1 MSSRKTVNVY
11 SVSGAQ
17 AGSAPLPKVFD
28 TPVRGDL
35 VQLIY
40 TNLAKNQQQP
50 HGTSPTAG
58 VRPSAVS
65 WGPGRAKARV
75 PRVNGSGSNR
85 NGQGAY
91 ANFCRGGH
99 RFQPP
104 TTQRRWFRPVPVKQR
119 RYAVASAIAASAV
132 AALVEARGHRI
143 KELAEIPVV
152 VANDVQKIQKTKE
165 AVAFLKAIKAY
176 ADVEKVINGK
186 YNRSSKGSMRRS
198 AFKTKKGPLVVY
210 NKDEGIVKAFRNI
223 PGVDIQCV
231 TRLSLY
237 QLAPGAVMGR
247 LVIWTGFAM
256 NFFVVAMAQI
266 VRVLPAAGFW
276 DGGEH
281 FDYIFGL
288 APRVTL
294 ASLLAFLSGSTVNAY
309 IMSRMKVA
317 SHGKRFSL
325 RAVVS
330 SIGGETVDSLVF
342 FPIAF
347 WGLAMNEMLKM
358 MLLQIF
364 LKTAY
369 EVIILPVTN
378 IVVKAVKRYE
388 GADAFDTDIS
398 YNPFK
403 ITDIQ

>member
-1 MSSRKTVNVY
+1 MQNNPHPGLPAPGQRIALSVPFVLMAILFNVC
-11 SVSGAQ
+11 
-17 AGSAPLPKVFD
+17 
-28 TPVRGDL
+28 
-35 VQLIY
+35 LIAS
-40 TNLAKNQQQP
+40 NLFETKIF
-50 HGTSPTAG
+50 TAG
-58 VRPSAVS
+58 MLTLTGGVIIFPVS
-65 WGPGRAKARV
+65 YILNDCIVEVWGYKKA
-75 PRVNGSGSNR
+75 
-85 NGQGAY
+85 
-91 ANFCRGGH
+91 
-99 RFQPP
+99 
-104 TTQRRWFRPVPVKQR
+104 
-119 RYAVASAIAASAV
+119 
-132 AALVEARGHRI
+132 
-143 KELAEIPVV
+143 
-152 VANDVQKIQKTKE
+152 
-165 AVAFLKAIKAY
+165 
-176 ADVEKVINGK
+176 
-186 YNRSSKGSMRRS
+186 
-198 AFKTKKGPLVVY
+198 
-210 NKDEGIVKAFRNI
+210 
-223 PGVDIQCV
+223 
-231 TRLSLY
+231 
-237 QLAPGAVMGR
+237 R

-347 WGLAMNEMLKM
+347 WGLDMNEMLKM